1 VSHSSFAC
9 DLFFTLSRGLVYI
22 SNANLACSCVYIYKF
37 QFRPIHPPLGDY
49 HEAMEIWE
57 IIEPGGAS
65 MKRAHDRQALGA
77 LLRSVPREM
86 WVTLGS
92 KKTVKEVWEVV
103 KNMCGVGHVK
113 EAHAQR
119 LLQEFENISSKDGEL
134 VDDFTLHTNVLVEA
148 WAQGNVNDTC
158 CEEDVTHA
166 PEALLLDRGLD

>member
-1 VSHSSFAC
+1 VAC
-9 DLFFTLSRGLVYI
+9 DVQESSLMWPMLTR
-22 SNANLACSCVYIYKF
+22 SNYLEWAMLMQCNY
-37 QFRPIHPPLGDY
+37 
-49 HEAMEIWE
+49 EAMEIWE
-57 IIEPGGAS
+57 IIEPSGAG

-103 KNMCGVGHVK
+103 KTCVRVGHVK

-148 WAQGNVNDTC
+148 RAQGNVNDTC